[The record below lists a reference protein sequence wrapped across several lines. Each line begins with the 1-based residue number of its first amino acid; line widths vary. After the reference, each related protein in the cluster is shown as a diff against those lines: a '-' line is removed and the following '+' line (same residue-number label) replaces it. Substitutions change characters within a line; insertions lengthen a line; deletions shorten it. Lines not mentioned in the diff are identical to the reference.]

1 MSIFEYTFFQ
11 NALLG
16 SLLASIVCGFIGSYI
31 VARRLVFISGGITH
45 ASFGGIGLGVL
56 LGVNPVLAAM
66 VFAVASA
73 FGVQWLSHKSSIRED
88 SAIAVFW
95 TFGMSVGII
104 CCFLTPGFM
113 PDLPSFLFGS
123 ILAIEPA
130 DLWLLAGLAVVVIAT
145 FALLYRAILS
155 VAFDATF
162 ARSQHLP
169 VNFIEY
175 LMMGLIA
182 VSIVSTLRMVG
193 IVLAIS
199 LLTIPQMTANIFTFS
214 FKKIIGL
221 SIVIGWVDCLLG
233 LAFAYWLN
241 VPSGASIIFFSII
254 VYTLCKIVK
263 RHPSF
268 VMTLLC
274 LPLLTGCMSQK
285 NTARSR
291 FLHAFNAKY
300 NIYYN
305 GAQAYIDGSLEKE
318 NGNKDNYT
326 ELLPLYYVG
335 NKNSREIGKGNFD
348 RAIEKSKKAI
358 QRHSIKRRPE
368 WTKNRKKTAKDLE
381 WLGRKEYNPF
391 IWKAWML
398 MGRSQ
403 FHEGNFDEAA
413 STFAYMSRLYET
425 QPAIYGKAR
434 AWLAKTYVEN
444 GWIYDAEDVIRNM
457 QRDSLDWRAVKEW
470 DYTYA
475 DYYIHTG
482 DFEKAI
488 PYLRKVIRH
497 EMRRKQKAREWYLL
511 GQLYAALDR
520 KQDAYKAFRHV
531 IKQNPPYELEF
542 NARISLSEVMAK
554 GRSKQMVSKLRRMA
568 ASDKNKDYLD
578 QVYYAIGN
586 IYLTDKDTLKA
597 IGAYEQGNQKA
608 TRAGIE
614 KGVLLLHL
622 GDLYW
627 AKEKFGDAR
636 RCYGEAIGLLDKDRK
651 DYEALSERS
660 VVLDELVPYTDAVQ
674 LQDSLQALAK
684 MSESDRNAAIDR
696 VITALKK
703 KEKEE
708 RRAQEAVEADKKL
721 KENSAKF
728 GHSSSFSSSTPTMPT
743 SRSSA
748 WYFYNPL
755 AVSQGKQAFQRLWG
769 KRENVDNWQRANRTV
784 VGGLQNLSQ
793 MTDEQRDSIAAVEAK
808 ADSISHLTDSAQN
821 DPHKREYY
829 LAQIPFTE
837 EQMKASNETLED
849 GLFHAGVIFKDKLDN
864 LRQSEKYLRRL
875 SDKYQDYPQMD
886 ETYYHLFL
894 LYSRKNDFATA
905 DSYVE
910 RLKKEFPNSQWTA
923 LLTDPY
929 FKENATMG
937 VQIEDSLYAATYE
950 AFKADRFQEV
960 RGNVHVSDTRFPTGA
975 NRDKFLFISGMSKL
989 NSGDTEGC
997 LADMKT
1003 VVEKYPDSRISEM
1016 AGMIVNG
1023 VNQGRKLHGVRFD
1036 LEDVWN
1042 RRAVVLNDKDSVA
1055 ARKFSPERITPF
1067 NVMLVYV
1074 PDSLNEN
1081 QLLFEMARYNFTNF
1095 IVRNF
1100 EVAIDDADGLH
1111 RMRVSGFRNY
1121 DEAYQYA
1128 RLLHA
1133 NQAVV
1138 RQMGKAKTYII
1149 SDENLA
1155 LLGQQYSYTD
1165 YDKFYAAH
1173 FAPLKVAN
1181 SQLLNEPT
1189 EVNVEQED
1197 VRIPANMKPKETDKP
1212 ELEPNNETDNGFIL
1226 EDNSTVKPQPKQA
1239 EDDGIII
1246 DDGDGQSKTSQSTQT
1261 EDDGIVIDDE
1271 PVTPVQSQEKSQ
1283 QSQTARQET
1292 KQDTKPSSVLGKPK
1306 ASTTSPKPAA
1316 RPAESKQQT
1325 KSAVAEKKGSAQE
1338 KKPTVPVKKQE
1349 EPQKKEVD
1357 LEDEYYD
1364 LDGF

>member
-45 ASFGGIGLGVL
+45 ASFGGVGLGVL
-56 LGVNPVLAAM
+56 LGVNPVLSAM
-66 VFAVASA
+66 AFAVASA
-73 FGVQWLSHKSSIRED
+73 FGVQWLSQKESIRED

-130 DLWLLAGLAVVVIAT
+130 DLWLLAALAVVVT
-145 FALLYRAILS
+145 TVFTLLYRPILS

-182 VSIVSTLRMVG
+182 VSIVSTLRLVG

-199 LLTIPQMTANIFTFS
+199 LLTVPQMTANLFTYN
-214 FKKIIGL
+214 FKKVIGL
-221 SIVIGWVDCLLG
+221 SIVIGWIDCLLG
-233 LAFAYWLN
+233 LALAYLLN
-241 VPSGASIIFFSII
+241 VPSGAAIIFFSII
-254 VYTLCKIVK
+254 VYALCKLLK
-263 RHPSF
+263 RSPSA
-268 VMTLLC
+268 VALLLC
-274 LPLLTGCMSQK
+274 IPLLTGCASQK
-285 NTARSR
+285 NTGKTR
-291 FLHAFNAKY
+291 FWHAFNAKY

-335 NKNSREIGKGNFD
+335 NKNSRELGKGDFN

-368 WTKNRKKTAKDLE
+368 WNKNRKKTAKDIE
-381 WLGRKEYNPF
+381 WLNRKEYNPF

-403 FHEGNFDEAA
+403 FHQGNFDEAA
-413 STFAYMSRLYET
+413 STFAYMSRLFET

-434 AWLAKTYVEN
+434 AWLAKTYVES
-444 GWIYDAEDVIRNM
+444 GWMYDAEDVIRNM

-482 DFEKAI
+482 DFDKAI
-488 PYLRKVIRH
+488 PYLRKVISH

-511 GQLYAALDR
+511 GQLYAAQDR

-531 IKQNPPYELEF
+531 IRQNPPYELEF
-542 NARISLSEVMAK
+542 NARISLTEVMAK
-554 GRSKQMVSKLRRMA
+554 GHAKQMVGKLKRMA

-586 IYLTDKDTLKA
+586 IYLAEKDTAKA
-597 IGAYEQGNQKA
+597 IEAYEQGNVKA

-627 AKEKFGDAR
+627 EKEKFGDAR

-684 MSESDRNAAIDR
+684 LSEAERNAAIDR

-708 RRAQEAVEADKKL
+708 RRAQEAADAEKKL

-728 GHSSSFSSSTPTMPT
+728 GQNKRTTTTPTVSPAQK
-743 SRSSA
+743 SSA

-769 KRENVDNWQRANRTV
+769 KRDNVDNWQRVNKSV
-784 VGGLQNLSQ
+784 VGGLATPETL
-793 MTDEQRDSIAAVEAK
+793 TDEQRDSIAAEEAK
-808 ADSISHLTDSAQN
+808 ADSIAHLTDSAQN

-829 LAQIPFTE
+829 LAQIPLTE
-837 EQMKASNETLED
+837 EKMEASNEILED
-849 GLFHAGVIFKDKLDN
+849 GLFHAGIIFKDKLNN
-864 LRQSEKYLRRL
+864 LKQSEKYLRRL
-875 SDKYQDYPQMD
+875 TEQYQNYEKND
-886 ETYYHLFL
+886 EAYYHLFL
-894 LYSRKNDFATA
+894 LYSRKNDFTTA

-910 RLKKEFPNSQWTA
+910 RLKQRYPQSQWTA
-923 LLTDPY
+923 VLTDPY

-950 AFKADRFQEV
+950 AFKADRFDEV
-960 RGNVHVSDTRFPTGA
+960 KGNVRISDTRFPNGA
-975 NRDKFLFISGMSKL
+975 NRDKFIFISGMGKL
-989 NSGDTEGC
+989 NAGDAEGC

-1003 VVEKYPDSRISEM
+1003 VVEKYPDSRISEL

-1023 VNQGRKLHGVRFD
+1023 VSKGRKLHGARFD
-1036 LEDVWN
+1036 MEDVWN
-1042 RRAVVLNDKDSVA
+1042 RRAVVLNNNDSTAV
-1055 ARKFSPERITPF
+1055 RKFSTDRITPF

-1100 EVAIDDADGLH
+1100 DIAIDDADGLH
-1111 RMRVSGFRNY
+1111 RMRVNGFRNY

-1133 NQAVV
+1133 NPAVA
-1138 RQMGKAKTYII
+1138 RQTGKAKTYII
-1149 SDENLA
+1149 SDANLS
-1155 LLGQQYSYTD
+1155 LLGQQFSYND
-1165 YDKFYAAH
+1165 YERFYAQH
-1173 FAPLKVAN
+1173 FAPIKVADE
-1181 SQLLNEPT
+1181 QLLNEPT

-1197 VRIPANMKPKETDKP
+1197 VRIPANMVPQDKAEDKRQDATTD
-1212 ELEPNNETDNGFIL
+1212 EGDSFIL
-1226 EDNSTVKPQPKQA
+1226 EEEPALPKPTTTTPDN
-1239 EDDGIII
+1239 
-1246 DDGDGQSKTSQSTQT
+1246 
-1261 EDDGIVIDDE
+1261 GIVIDDLEEE
-1271 PVTPVQSQEKSQ
+1271 P
-1283 QSQTARQET
+1283 AM
-1292 KQDTKPSSVLGKPK
+1292 
-1306 ASTTSPKPAA
+1306 
-1316 RPAESKQQT
+1316 
-1325 KSAVAEKKGSAQE
+1325 
-1338 KKPTVPVKKQE
+1338 PVKKPAM
-1349 EPQKKEVD
+1349 PQKEQTKPQQTEDKKANVTQPAKKETAPKATEAPKKPAQPAQQPKQSTEKKKETTPETPQKEVD

-1364 LDGF
+1364 LEGF

>member
-56 LGVNPVLAAM
+56 LGINPVLSAM

-73 FGVQWLSHKSSIRED
+73 FGVQWLSQKDSIRED

-123 ILAIEPA
+123 ILAIEA
-130 DLWLLAGLAVVVIAT
+130 SDLWLLAALAVVVFIVFT
-145 FALLYRAILS
+145 LLYRTILS

-162 ARSQHLP
+162 ARSRHLP

-199 LLTIPQMTANIFTFS
+199 LLTIPQMTANIFTYN
-214 FKKIIGL
+214 FKKVIAL
-221 SIVIGWVDCLLG
+221 SIVFGWLDCLLG
-233 LAFAYWLN
+233 LTLAYLLN
-241 VPSGASIIFFSII
+241 VPSGAAIIFFSII
-254 VYTLCKIVK
+254 VYAFCKLVK
-263 RHPSF
+263 RRPSF
-268 VMTLLC
+268 AMLLLA
-274 LPLLTGCMSQK
+274 LPLLSGCASQK
-285 NTARSR
+285 NTGKSR
-291 FLHAFNAKY
+291 FWHAFNTKY

-318 NGNKDNYT
+318 TGNKDNYT
-326 ELLPLYYVG
+326 EMLPLYYVG
-335 NKNSREIGKGNFD
+335 NKNSRELGKGNFD

-368 WTKNRKKTAKDLE
+368 WTKNRKKTAKDIE
-381 WLGRKEYNPF
+381 WLNRKEYNPF
-391 IWKAWML
+391 LWKAWML

-403 FHEGNFDEAA
+403 FHQGKFDEAA

-434 AWLAKTYVEN
+434 AWLAKTYVES
-444 GWIYDAEDVIRNM
+444 GWLYDAEDVIRNM

-482 DFEKAI
+482 DFDKAI
-488 PYLRKVIRH
+488 PYMRKVVKH

-511 GQLYAALDR
+511 GQLYAAQNR
-520 KQDAYKAFRHV
+520 RQEAYKAFQHV

-542 NARISLSEVMAK
+542 NARISLTEVMAK
-554 GRSKQMVSKLRRMA
+554 GRAKQMVGRLKRMA
-568 ASDKNKDYLD
+568 SSDKNKDYLD

-586 IYLTDKDTLKA
+586 IYLAEKDTVKA
-597 IGAYEQGNQKA
+597 IEAYEKGNEKA
-608 TRAGIE
+608 TRTGIE

-627 AKEKFGDAR
+627 TMEKFSDAR

-651 DYEALSERS
+651 DYEELSKRS

-696 VITALKK
+696 VIAALKK

-708 RRAQEAVEADKKL
+708 KHAQEAADAEKTQ
-721 KENSAKF
+721 KENSAKY
-728 GHSSSFSSSTPTMPT
+728 GQNKMTNTTPSVPT
-743 SRSSA
+743 STKSAA

-769 KRENVDNWQRANRTV
+769 KRENVDNWQRVNRTV
-784 VGGLQNLSQ
+784 VGALTETQE
-793 MTDEQRDSIAAVEAK
+793 MTDAQRDSIALEEAK
-808 ADSISHLTDSAQN
+808 TDSIAHVADSAQN

-837 EQMKASNETLED
+837 EQLKASNETLAD
-849 GLFHAGVIFKDKLDN
+849 GLFNAGVIFKDKLDN
-864 LRQSEKYLRRL
+864 LRQSEKYLHRL
-875 SDKYQDYPQMD
+875 SEQYHEFPKMD
-886 ETYYHLFL
+886 EAYYHLFL
-894 LYSRKNDFATA
+894 LYSRKGEFSVA
-905 DSYVE
+905 DSYVD
-910 RLKKEFPNSQWTA
+910 RLRKEYPESAWTT

-929 FKENATMG
+929 YKENATMG
-937 VQIEDSLYAATYE
+937 VQIEDSLYASTYE

-960 RGNVHVSDTRFPTGA
+960 NGNVHISDTRFPTGA
-975 NRDKFLFISGMSKL
+975 NRDKFIFISGMSKL

-997 LADMKT
+997 LKDLKT
-1003 VVEKYPDSRISEM
+1003 VVEKYPDSRISEL

-1023 VNQGRKLHGVRFD
+1023 VNQGRKLHGARFD
-1036 LEDVWN
+1036 MVDVWN
-1042 RRAVVLNDKDSVA
+1042 RRAVVLSDSDSIA
-1055 ARKFSPERITPF
+1055 ARKFSDERIAPF

-1074 PDSLNEN
+1074 PDTLNEN
-1081 QLLFEMARYNFTNF
+1081 QLLFELARYNFTNF

-1100 EVAIDDADGLH
+1100 EINIDDADGLH
-1111 RMRVSGFRNY
+1111 RMRVSGFRNN

-1128 RLLHA
+1128 KLLHA
-1133 NQAVV
+1133 NQAVM
-1138 RQMGKAKTYII
+1138 RQAQGSKTYVI

-1155 LLGQQYSYTD
+1155 LVGQQYSYND
-1165 YDKFYAAH
+1165 YDAFYAAH
-1173 FAPLKVAN
+1173 FAPLNVDG
-1181 SQLLNEPT
+1181 SHLLNEPT
-1189 EVNVEQED
+1189 EVNVEEED
-1197 VRIPANMKPKETDKP
+1197 VRIPANMVPQEQQEKET
-1212 ELEPNNETDNGFIL
+1212 LEPQSDGDNGF
-1226 EDNSTVKPQPKQA
+1226 V
-1239 EDDGIII
+1239 I
-1246 DDGDGQSKTSQSTQT
+1246 DDEPQVKVQKSSSP
-1261 EDDGIVIDDE
+1261 DDGIVIEDE
-1271 PVTPVQSQEKSQ
+1271 EEQPRKQEQK
-1283 QSQTARQET
+1283 TE
-1292 KQDTKPSSVLGKPK
+1292 K
-1306 ASTTSPKPAA
+1306 KPAA
-1316 RPAESKQQT
+1316 LPQSKPAAVPAKQQ
-1325 KSAVAEKKGSAQE
+1325 
-1338 KKPTVPVKKQE
+1338 PVPVEKKQE
-1349 EPQKKEVD
+1349 QTPQKEVD